1 MHDASITDMHNNLKC
16 KSVEPCREQFSLIML
31 YNILKRNTNRT
42 IRIHSMQ
49 SFTPRHHSTNYKLD
63 MFRL

>member
-42 IRIHSMQ
+42 IRIHSRVLLPDI
-49 SFTPRHHSTNYKLD
+49 TVPTVNYRHV
-63 MFRL
+63 

>member
-42 IRIHSMQ
+42 IRIHSRILLPDI
-49 SFTPRHHSTNYKLD
+49 TVPTVNYRHV
-63 MFRL
+63 